1 VAIDVLLFK
10 RGGAGRT
17 ESVVGRHSFPIISSW
32 AIMAYDELSAISDQ
46 GFAMAAY
53 ERRFKP
59 RVVLVKLN
67 ADR

>member
-1 VAIDVLLFK
+1 
-10 RGGAGRT
+10 
-17 ESVVGRHSFPIISSW
+17 
-32 AIMAYDELSAISDQ
+32 MAYDELSAISDQ
-46 GFAMAAY
+46 GFAVAAY